1 MAENQIIDM
10 HDVSYAY
17 IRLYRQLRN
26 YIWPYETVE
35 HIAKLEIAVHNR
47 FPNLQDV
54 RKHFNLLCRDI
65 DRSEIDDEDLDKAVK
80 QFRACIESEDVKVY
94 AILPKTEEVY
104 PNENKEIK

>member
-10 HDVSYAY
+10 NDISYAY

-35 HIAKLEIAVHNR
+35 HIAELEIAVHNR
-47 FPNLQDV
+47 FPNLDDV
-54 RKHFNLLCRDI
+54 RNCFYRLCNDI
-65 DRSEIDDEDLDKAVK
+65 NRSEVNDEDLDRAVN
-80 QFRACIESEDVKVY
+80 QFKSRIEQDDSTVY

-104 PNENKEIK
+104 INENKEI

>member
-10 HDVSYAY
+10 QDISFAY

-35 HIAKLEIAVHNR
+35 HIAELEIAVHNR

-54 RKHFNLLCRDI
+54 RKYFNLLYQDI
-65 DRSEIDDEDLDKAVK
+65 NRSEIEDEDLDKAVK
-80 QFRACIESEDVKVY
+80 QFKSCVESGDNIMY

-104 PNENKEIK
+104 SNENKEI